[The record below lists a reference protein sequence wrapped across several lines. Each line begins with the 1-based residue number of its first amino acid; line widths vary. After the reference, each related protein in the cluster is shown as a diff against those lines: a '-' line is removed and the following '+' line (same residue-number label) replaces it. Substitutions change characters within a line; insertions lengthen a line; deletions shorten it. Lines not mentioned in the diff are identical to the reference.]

1 MQWFQKLLTYSVQSK
16 TETLLD
22 LKEDP
27 DFNLIPLVI
36 EMAVLP
42 RFGSNNQNKSHLS
55 VVLNH
60 NFSEI
65 IVDAWDP
72 CSSSQTQRLTSILRK
87 ILSDYPKLATR
98 GRVTKSLLPAVVDKL
113 KEAIDNDVFI
123 PIYPVKSA
131 PVVRQFFQRQFWSA
145 FKLLKNVLAWKEFI
159 GDAKLQ
165 EICLGALLGR
175 YLLAALRTC
184 EPMDA
189 LEKSRYVRRI

>member
-1 MQWFQKLLTYSVQSK
+1 MFL
-16 TETLLD
+16 
-22 LKEDP
+22 
-27 DFNLIPLVI
+27 
-36 EMAVLP
+36 A
-42 RFGSNNQNKSHLS
+42 
-55 VVLNH
+55 
-60 NFSEI
+60 EI
-65 IVDAWDP
+65 IVDSWDP
-72 CSSSQTQRLTSILRK
+72 CSSSQTQRLISILRK
-87 ILSDYPKLATR
+87 ILSEYPMLASR

-145 FKLLKNVLAWKEFI
+145 FKLLKNTLAWKEFI

-184 EPMDA
+184 DPMDA
-189 LEKSRYVRRI
+189 LEKSRYVRKIAKVCRTGY